1 MPVEIWLAYV
11 GTVVALMSTPGPSH
25 VLILSNSLS
34 NGFPRAT
41 ATIAGD
47 LTANMLQMLAA
58 GLGVAALVS
67 RYASALTVIKW
78 LGAAYLVWLGIS
90 MIRRGATGVGEV
102 GHEQRPLHTLWLQG
116 FVTSATN
123 PKAIVFFAAVFTQF
137 IDPGLAFWPQFVAL
151 SLTYIVMDGFVLT
164 LYGTGA
170 HWVASHMEGP
180 GRILLNRVAGGFMII
195 AALLL
200 ALKTLSH
207 S

>member
-47 LTANMLQMLAA
+47 LTANLLQMLAA
-58 GLGVAALVS
+58 GLGVAALAS

-90 MIRRGATGVGEV
+90 MIRRGNKGLGDV
-102 GHEQRPLHTLWLQG
+102 GHQIRPLHKLWLQG

-151 SLTYIVMDGFVLT
+151 SVTYLVMDGCVLS

-170 HWVASHMEGP
+170 HWVAGHMEGP
-180 GRILLNRVAGGFMII
+180 GRILLNRAAGGFMIM
-195 AALLL
+195 AAVLL
-200 ALKTLSH
+200 ALKTMAST
-207 S
+207 